1 MMKRPFH
8 NTLRDTKPKP
18 LKDAMPILYHADGT
32 GRDTYCI
39 SNSGGLTH
47 DYGKSLP
54 KDSYFRSTLRYQP
67 KSVLPGA
74 SVRESSNGL
83 DLTDYQSWPTP

>member
-18 LKDAMPILYHADGT
+18 VKDAMPLLYHADGT
-32 GRDTYCI
+32 GRDTYVI

-67 KSVLPGA
+67 KSVLPCG
-74 SVRESSNGL
+74 SVRDSSNGL